1 MKRKTAIL
9 HRLSLILFL
18 IVSLFP
24 IFWMLSTS
32 FKHQSE
38 VYSKVPSWIPQ
49 VITTNAYKYLFTET
63 DFLNST
69 LNSFIVAIV
78 VASLTIVLAYPVAYA
93 LGRINFRGRQI
104 LSRIILF
111 CYLLPAAIMYLPL
124 YNLVSDLGLTNTI
137 WGLILIYPTFTLP
150 YATWI
155 LIPAVRSVPIGIE
168 EAATVDGCSRVKCMY
183 QIVLPLIKPSVV
195 TTFIFC
201 FAQCWGEYLY
211 ALVNITDSRQKT
223 FPLII
228 SGLIFGDIY
237 PWHQIMAG
245 AIVACLPILLIY
257 LISSRFVVSGATSGA
272 VKA

>member
-1 MKRKTAIL
+1 MTKKATIP
-9 HRLSLILFL
+9 HRLLLLGFL

-24 IFWMLSTS
+24 IYWMLNTS
-32 FKHQSE
+32 FKTQSE
-38 VYSKVPSWIPQ
+38 VYSKVPTWIPQ
-49 VITTNAYKYLFTET
+49 QATTEAYQYLFSET
-63 DFLNST
+63 AFLKST
-69 LNSFIVAIV
+69 LNSFLIAFIVAT
-78 VASLTIVLAYPVAYA
+78 LTIILAYPVAYV
-93 LGRINFRGRQI
+93 LGRIDFKGRKA
-104 LSRIILF
+104 LSRIVLF

-124 YNLVSDLGLTNTI
+124 YSLVSSLSLTNSI

-155 LIPAVRSVPIGIE
+155 LIPAVKSVPVSIE
-168 EAATVDGCSRVKCMY
+168 EAATVDGCSRWKTMY
-183 QIVLPLIKPSVV
+183 SIVLPLIKPSVV

-211 ALVNITDSRQKT
+211 ALVNITDTQQKT

-245 AIVACLPILLIY
+245 AIVACLPILVIY
-257 LISSRFVVSGATSGA
+257 LISSKFVVSGATSGA